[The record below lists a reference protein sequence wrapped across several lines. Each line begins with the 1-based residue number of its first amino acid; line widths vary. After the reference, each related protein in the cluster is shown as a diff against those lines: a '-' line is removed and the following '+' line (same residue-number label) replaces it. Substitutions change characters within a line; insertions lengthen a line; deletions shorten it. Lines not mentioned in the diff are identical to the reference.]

1 MALSKKQRTIAK
13 AVIWVAALTPAL
25 WLAWDFWR
33 GNLSANPIE
42 DITDRTGWWTLSLLV
57 LTLAI
62 TPVRRLTGWNDIVR
76 FRRLL
81 GLFAF
86 FYACLHLLTYIVL
99 DRFFDFGTLL
109 EDIAER
115 PFITVGFATWCI
127 LLSLAVTSTRG
138 WIRRLKKK
146 WQSLHRMIYVAAGLG
161 VIHFYWGVKADT
173 REPLWF
179 MGVIALLL
187 VARLPVVRRAAD
199 SLRRRRSRPGP
210 PTRPTTPAGA
220 STSRPASE
228 ALRS

>member
-1 MALSKKQRTIAK
+1 VALSKKQRTVAK
-13 AVIWVAALTPAL
+13 TVIWIAALTPAL

-42 DITDRTGWWTLSLLV
+42 DITNRTGWWTLTLLV
-57 LTLAI
+57 VTLAI

-99 DRFFDFGTLL
+99 DQFFAFSTMI

-115 PFITVGFATWCI
+115 PFITVGFAAWCI

-146 WQSLHRMIYVAAGLG
+146 WQSLHRLIYVAAGLG
-161 VIHFYWGVKADT
+161 AIHFYWGVKADT
-173 REPLWF
+173 LEPLWF
-179 MGVIALLL
+179 ISIIALLL
-187 VARLPVVRRAAD
+187 VARLPVVRRFAG
-199 SLRRRRSRPGP
+199 SLRRRRRSRAPGRRPGLRL
-210 PTRPTTPAGA
+210 RPEH
-220 STSRPASE
+220 RPHA
-228 ALRS
+228 